1 MDSRDPRDPNEQPE
15 PRKAPTAASPTPRPA
30 QRNAAAG
37 LPAMPGRPD
46 AEVRLSQE
54 VARALRYHH
63 PLSLALM
70 EVDVLATPNQLT
82 EMDKVNVLSRVVRCV
97 RSVQRDCDILGRWSD
112 TIFVWLL
119 PETELDAAV
128 LACERLRRTCG
139 GIIIGAIPPLT
150 VSMGVAELEVGEDG
164 LALIKRTGY
173 ALLASEARGRNCVTR
188 ADVLPRKDDM

>member
-1 MDSRDPRDPNEQPE
+1 MDPKKPE
-15 PRKAPTAASPTPRPA
+15 VRKAPSATGATPRPA
-30 QRNAAAG
+30 PRHPGAG
-37 LPAMPGRPD
+37 QQAMPGRPD

-54 VARALRYHH
+54 VARSLRYHH
-63 PLSLALM
+63 PLSLALL
-70 EVDVLATPNQLT
+70 EVDVLASPCQLS
-82 EMDKVNVLSRVVRCV
+82 EMDKVNVLSRIVRCV
-97 RSVQRDCDILGRWSD
+97 RSVQRDCDILARWSD

-139 GIIIGAIPPLT
+139 GIIMGAIPPLT
-150 VSMGVAELEVGEDG
+150 VSMGVAELEMGEDG

-188 ADVLPRKDDM
+188 ADVLPKKGDM